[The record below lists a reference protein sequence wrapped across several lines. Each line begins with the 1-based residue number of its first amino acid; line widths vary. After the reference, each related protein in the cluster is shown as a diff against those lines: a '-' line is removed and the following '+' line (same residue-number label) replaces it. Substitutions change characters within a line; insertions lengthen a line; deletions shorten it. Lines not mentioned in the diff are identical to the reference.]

1 MKYNTTDMHYVGKEI
16 SPEQFIAEHTFFYII
31 KGIMNV
37 YDGNKQITLKSGDC
51 CIARK
56 NRLARYNKEKV
67 ENELEKVFVF
77 FDEAFLKHFQER
89 HKPEATKFKSDETF
103 IQVNKNDLLP
113 NFIKSLLPY
122 YNQARIKD
130 VFADVKREE
139 LLIILLQQQP
149 ELTGLLFDYGIPQK
163 INIEEFMN
171 RNFKFNV
178 SIERFAFL
186 TGRSLS
192 SFKRDFKETFNDTPN
207 HWLVQKR
214 LQEAHFLIN
223 KKDKKPTEIYLDLG
237 FEALPHFSFAFKKK
251 FGVTPTQL
259 TERRNKTRR

>member
-1 MKYNTTDMHYVGKEI
+1 MTDNTTPMHYVGKEI
-16 SPEQFIAEHTFFYII
+16 SPEQFIAEHTFVYVI
-31 KGIMNV
+31 KGIMNL
-37 YDGNKQITLKSGDC
+37 YDGSKEITLRSGDC

-56 NRLARYNKEKV
+56 NRLARYSKGKV

-77 FDEAFLKHFQER
+77 FDEALLKQFQER
-89 HKPEATKFKSDETF
+89 HLPEPTKFKSDETL

-113 NFIKSLLPY
+113 YFIRSLLPY
-122 YNQARIKD
+122 YNQGKIEDA
-130 VFADVKREE
+130 FADVKREE

-149 ELTGLLFDYGIPQK
+149 ELIDLLFDYGIPQK

-171 RNFKFNV
+171 HNFKFNV

-214 LQEAHFLIN
+214 LQEAHFLIS
-223 KKDKKPTEIYLDLG
+223 KKDKKPTDIYLDLG

-251 FGVTPTQL
+251 FGLTPTQL
-259 TERRNKTRR
+259 AEQKNNASS